1 MSAEPIRALP
11 ARPSK
16 EHLRKE
22 AKYLAKARRL
32 GLAEAQRKV
41 AAAYGFGTWA
51 AMIHRVDELRGGR
64 QPAVLPPLAAA
75 AQSGD
80 VAAVRRLLMEGASVD
95 EVPPRGTGAALWQA
109 CASDAPDEARLAIV
123 DALLVAGANPRRDG
137 AGETALHAAA
147 ARGPLALVE
156 RLIRGEALEW
166 QPDSEGRPAVAL
178 ARAGEGRDKAAIIE
192 LLDRPVIRDPSF
204 RAAVTAIHRGDAA
217 GLARLIDAEP
227 RLLRESIVEPECYRA
242 ASRFQYFRDP
252 RLFWFI
258 ANNPTLV
265 ERMPSNMA
273 EIARTMID
281 RSVDRADLDYAL
293 ELVMTSSPAKEQGLQ
308 SPLVELLTAAGATPT
323 GRAIVMTLAHCELE
337 PIRLLLAGGLEMT
350 APIAAALGRIDRL
363 PELLARAST
372 AVVQEAFGLAAI
384 NNRKEAVRMT
394 LDHGADPNGFMPV
407 HRHCLAVHQAVLHD
421 DVALMDLLT
430 SRGARIDI
438 PDKMWSST
446 PLGWAIHQGKTR
458 VQAYLEDKG
467 GSRA

>member
-1 MSAEPIRALP
+1 LSAEPIRALP

-64 QPAVLPPLAAA
+64 QPAVLPPFAAA

-217 GLARLIDAEP
+217 GLARLLDAEP

-281 RSVDRADLDYAL
+281 RSVDRADR
-293 ELVMTSSPAKEQGLQ
+293 
-308 SPLVELLTAAGATPT
+308 
-323 GRAIVMTLAHCELE
+323 GRADDPRPRRRSQWLHAGPPALSRCAPGGASRRRGAHGSADLARRPDRHSRQDVEQHAARLGDPPRQDARPGLPRGEGEESGMTLRIATV
-337 PIRLLLAGGLEMT
+337 RLFVDDM
-350 APIAAALGRIDRL
+350 AAA
-363 PELLARAST
+363 RA
-372 AVVQEAFGLAAI
+372 F
-384 NNRKEAVRMT
+384 
-394 LDHGADPNGFMPV
+394 HG
-407 HRHCLAVHQAVLHD
+407 
-421 DVALMDLLT
+421 DLL
-430 SRGARIDI
+430 DL
-438 PDKMWSST
+438 T
-446 PLGWAIHQGKTR
+446 PMRQGR
-458 VQAYLEDKG
+458 
-467 GSRA
+467 RR